1 MGKWFFQK
9 RYRLQSNRLM
19 RVISGKFRG
28 KKLLIPSDE
37 YTRPLRDTVKESIF
51 NILQHSKLLDYS
63 LLNSNI
69 LDLFS
74 GVGTFGLE
82 CISRES
88 KHVTFFENYPP
99 ALKMLKKNIQ
109 NLDCSIRAEVIEKDI
124 FDLKQ
129 LNIPVENYEFVFIDP
144 PFKELRI
151 KTLLN
156 LIKDKNILKKDGV
169 ILIHR
174 DRKAL
179 DQLPDNFKV
188 VIKKKYGRSRI
199 LFGKFC

>member
-1 MGKWFFQK
+1 
-9 RYRLQSNRLM
+9 M

-28 KKLLIPSDE
+28 KKLLIPSDQ

-124 FDLKQ
+124 FDLKK

-188 VIKKKYGRSRI
+188 VIKKNYGRSRI

>member
-1 MGKWFFQK
+1 
-9 RYRLQSNRLM
+9 M

-28 KKLLIPSDE
+28 KKLLIPSDQ

-82 CISRES
+82 CISRDS

-124 FDLKQ
+124 FDLKK
-129 LNIPVENYEFVFIDP
+129 LSIPVENYEFVFIDP

-188 VIKKKYGRSRI
+188 VIKKNYGRSRI